1 MKKTCKII
9 LVDDHSLFRNGL
21 RGLLAAHPGY
31 EVVGE
36 AASGEE
42 FLTMLPALAA
52 DVAFMDIA
60 MPGMAGDEATVQAL
74 GLQPD
79 LKIITLS
86 MYGEEVYYT
95 RMKTAG
101 AKGFLLKDSDFSE
114 VIEAIDTVSAGG
126 SYICHELLV
135 QLTGRLHTPQR
146 AQSLLD
152 GGEELSSREQEILVM
167 VCRGLSNQEIAD
179 ELFISKRTVD
189 KRRDARTRPTWS
201 STPSSGDWWRFNR
214 PQQRDAG
221 IGQAAAFH
229 FTPPSFK
236 TQLSRRNVSAPRLG
250 GGNHGAAAGSPTG
263 GAYTAT

>member
-1 MKKTCKII
+1 MEKTCKII

-95 RMKTAG
+95 RMMTAG
-101 AKGFLLKDSDFSE
+101 AKGFLLKDSEFSE
-114 VIEAIDTVSAGG
+114 VI
-126 SYICHELLV
+126 
-135 QLTGRLHTPQR
+135 
-146 AQSLLD
+146 
-152 GGEELSSREQEILVM
+152 
-167 VCRGLSNQEIAD
+167 
-179 ELFISKRTVD
+179 
-189 KRRDARTRPTWS
+189 
-201 STPSSGDWWRFNR
+201 
-214 PQQRDAG
+214 
-221 IGQAAAFH
+221 
-229 FTPPSFK
+229 
-236 TQLSRRNVSAPRLG
+236 
-250 GGNHGAAAGSPTG
+250 
-263 GAYTAT
+263 